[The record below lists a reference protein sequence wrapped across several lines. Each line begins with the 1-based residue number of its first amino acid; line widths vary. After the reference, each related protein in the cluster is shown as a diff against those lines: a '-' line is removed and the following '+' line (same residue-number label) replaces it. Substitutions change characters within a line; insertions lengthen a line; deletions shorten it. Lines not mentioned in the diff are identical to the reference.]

1 MLSPLFELFSK
12 QHNWQ
17 DRYRQLI
24 ALSKQLPAFPDDQKT
39 EANQIDGCENRVW
52 LTVKKQPD
60 DSFIFQGDSEGRIVK
75 GLLAVLI
82 MIANNK
88 NAEQIKALDF
98 HAILNQLKII
108 DELSQSR
115 QQGLDKMVERIKLLT
130 NNDVKKGE

>member
-17 DRYRQLI
+17 DRYRQI
-24 ALSKQLPAFPDDQKT
+24 VALSKQLPAFPDDQKT

-115 QQGLDKMVERIKLLT
+115 QQGLDKIIERIKLLT
-130 NNDVKKGE
+130 NDVKKGE

>member
-17 DRYRQLI
+17 DRYRQII

-39 EANQIDGCENRVW
+39 EDNQIDGCENRVW

-115 QQGLDKMVERIKLLT
+115 QQGLDKIIERIKLLT
-130 NNDVKKGE
+130 NDVKKGE

>member
-1 MLSPLFELFSK
+1 MLSPLFKLFSK

-115 QQGLDKMVERIKLLT
+115 QQGLDKIIERIKLLT
-130 NNDVKKGE
+130 NDVKKGE